1 MATALHPQQ
10 YVPGPAR
17 VPIKFGLFS
26 VLDFR
31 GTPDTN
37 WEGGGERW
45 QSFNGTPELGII
57 GPTQQLE
64 SDILGNT
71 LSFTPSTDI
80 DTAGVFT
87 VYGQD
92 RVTPGPGWS
101 GDQAKQRARDFLAAL
116 EERAAEMALAGVVAG
131 LTPNMST
138 APSAGSSIDLIQVIA
153 LLEGYLADHY
163 GSLGVIHMSRSNAL
177 LAVSRDNVLIA
188 QGNALFTKL
197 GTPVVAGQG
206 YADTVAYCT
215 SALLGYRSEVF
226 ESTGRPYDLLN
237 KNTNDLYAI
246 AERTYSIGFES
257 AALAA
262 VTIGTPAT

>member
-163 GSLGVIHMSRSNAL
+163 GSLGVIHMSRSNAHWP
-177 LAVSRDNVLIA
+177 SRVTTCSSPRA
-188 QGNALFTKL
+188 TRCSPSWALRWSPVRV
-197 GTPVVAGQG
+197 TPTPWPTAPRRCW
-206 YADTVAYCT
+206 ATARK
-215 SALLGYRSEVF
+215 SSR
-226 ESTGRPYDLLN
+226 
-237 KNTNDLYAI
+237 
-246 AERTYSIGFES
+246 
-257 AALAA
+257 ALAA
-262 VTIGTPAT
+262 PTTF